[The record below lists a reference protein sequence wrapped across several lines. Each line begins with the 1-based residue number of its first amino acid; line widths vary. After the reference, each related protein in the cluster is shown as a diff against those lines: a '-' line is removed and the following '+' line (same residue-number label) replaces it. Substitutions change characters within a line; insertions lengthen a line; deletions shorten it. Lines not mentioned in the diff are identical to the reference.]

1 MLNQEE
7 VVEMRVRVK
16 RGESIRQLAQAMGMS
31 RNTVRRYLRGAGA
44 QRQVSLRPSKLDP
57 FKEYLVERIAQARPD
72 WIAATVLTREIA
84 ERGYEGGVGMVKAFI
99 RTHKPMPRPDPVVR
113 FETAPG
119 VQMQADFVVFRRREL
134 PLLAFVATL
143 GCSRASFVRFT
154 TDENAD
160 TVGACLVQAF
170 EFFGGVP
177 REVLF
182 DNAKSV
188 IITRDAYGIGLH
200 RFHAGLLEV
209 ANAYG
214 FTPRVCRPYRARTK
228 GKVERFNRF
237 LREGFYVP
245 LRSRLQSAGLLLDA
259 GTANIEV
266 SRWLREVANARV
278 HGTTQQIPA
287 ECLIAERAAL
297 LPLPRTLPTLGT
309 LPIPLAVPTPTE
321 SIQHP
326 LAVYRQLLEMA

>member
-1 MLNQEE
+1 M
-7 VVEMRVRVK
+7 EMRVRVK
-16 RGESIRQLAQAMGMS
+16 RGESIRQLTQSMGMS
-31 RNTVRRYLRGAGA
+31 RNTVRRYLRGGSAE
-44 QRQVSLRPSKLDP
+44 RQPRERVSKLEP
-57 FKEYLVERIAQARPD
+57 FKEYLLERIAQARPD

-84 ERGYEGGVGMVKAFI
+84 ERGYEGGIGLVKAFI
-99 RTHKPMPRPDPVVR
+99 REHKPVPRPDPVVR
-113 FETAPG
+113 FETEPG
-119 VQMQADFVVFRRREL
+119 VQLQADFVVFRRRET

-154 TDENAD
+154 TAEDAE
-160 TVGACLVQAF
+160 TVGACLIAAF

-188 IITRDAYGIGLH
+188 IIQRDAYGIGLH
-200 RFHAGLLEV
+200 RFHAGLLDL

-266 SRWLREVANARV
+266 TRWLREVANARV
-278 HGTTQQIPA
+278 HGTTQLIPA
-287 ECLIAERAAL
+287 ECLIVEQAVL
-297 LPLPRTLPTLGT
+297 LPLPRSLPVTTSGSTAVRLT
-309 LPIPLAVPTPTE
+309 VPTPTE

-326 LAVYRQLLEMA
+326 LTVYRQLLEVA

>member
-7 VVEMRVRVK
+7 VVEMRVRAK

-44 QRQVSLRPSKLDP
+44 QRKTSARASKLDL
-57 FKEYLVERIAQARPD
+57 FKAYLIERIAQARPD
-72 WIAATVLTREIA
+72 WIAAPVLTREIA
-84 ERGYEGGVGMVKAFI
+84 ERGYDGGVGMVKAFI

-119 VQMQADFVVFRRREL
+119 VQMQADFVVFRRRES

-143 GCSRASFVRFT
+143 GCSRASYVRFT
-154 TDENAD
+154 TDEGAD
-160 TVGACLVQAF
+160 TVSACLIQAF
-170 EFFGGVP
+170 EYFGGVP

-200 RFHAGLLEV
+200 RFHAGLLDL

-214 FTPRVCRPYRARTK
+214 FIPRVCRPYRARTK
-228 GKVERFNRF
+228 GKVERFNRY

-259 GTANIEV
+259 DTANVEV
-266 SRWLREVANARV
+266 ARWLREVANARV
-278 HGTTQQIPA
+278 HGTTQQVPT
-287 ECLIAERAAL
+287 ESLLAERKAL
-297 LPLPRTLPTLGT
+297 LPLPRKLAMASGMAVA
-309 LPIPLAVPTPTE
+309 LAVPTPTE

-326 LAVYRQLLEMA
+326 LAVYRQLLEVA

>member
-7 VVEMRVRVK
+7 IVEMRVRAK

-31 RNTVRRYLRGAGA
+31 RNTVRRYLRGAEA
-44 QRQVSLRPSKLDP
+44 RRQARTRPSKLESY
-57 FKEYLVERIAQARPD
+57 KAYLVERIAQAQPD

-99 RTHKPMPRPDPVVR
+99 RAHKPVPRADPVVR

-119 VQMQADFVVFRRREL
+119 LQMQADFVVFRRRES

-154 TDENAD
+154 IDEGAD
-160 TVGACLVQAF
+160 TVAACLIQAF

-200 RFHAGLLEV
+200 RFHAGLLDL

-228 GKVERFNRF
+228 GKVERFNRY

-259 GTANIEV
+259 DTANIEV
-266 SRWLREVANARV
+266 ARWLREVANARV
-278 HGTTQQIPA
+278 HGTTHQVPA
-287 ECLIAERAAL
+287 DCLITERAAL
-297 LPLPRTLPTLGT
+297 LPLPRTM
-309 LPIPLAVPTPTE
+309 PLTGGMVVGQAVPTPTE

-326 LAVYRQLLEMA
+326 LAVYRQLLEAA

>member
-31 RNTVRRYLRGAGA
+31 RNTVRRYLRGGEA
-44 QRQVSLRPSKLDP
+44 QRQASVRPSKLDP
-57 FKEYLVERIAQARPD
+57 FKEYLLERIAQARPD

-99 RTHKPMPRPDPVVR
+99 RAHKPVPRPDPVVR

-119 VQMQADFVVFRRREL
+119 VQMQADFVVFRRRQS

-143 GCSRASFVRFT
+143 GYSRASFVRFT
-154 TDENAD
+154 TDEGAD
-160 TVGACLVQAF
+160 TVDACLVQAF
-170 EFFGGVP
+170 EYFGGVP

-188 IITRDAYGIGLH
+188 IITRDAYGVGLH
-200 RFHAGLLEV
+200 RFHAGLLDL

-228 GKVERFNRF
+228 GKVERFNRY

-245 LRSRLQSAGLLLDA
+245 LRSRLQWAGLLLDA
-259 GTANIEV
+259 GTANVEV
-266 SRWLREVANARV
+266 ARWLREVANARV
-278 HGTTQQIPA
+278 HGSTQQVPA
-287 ECLIAERAAL
+287 ERLIEERAAL
-297 LPLPRTLPTLGT
+297 LPLPRSVPMLGGMAVK
-309 LPIPLAVPTPTE
+309 LAVPTPTE

-326 LAVYRQLLEMA
+326 LAVYRQLLAVA

>member
-7 VVEMRVRVK
+7 VVEMRVRAK

-31 RNTVRRYLRGAGA
+31 RNTVRRYLRGAQA
-44 QRQVSLRPSKLDP
+44 QRQVSPRPSKLDP
-57 FKEYLVERIAQARPD
+57 FKEYLIERIAQARPD
-72 WIAATVLTREIA
+72 WIAAPVLTREIA

-99 RTHKPMPRPDPVVR
+99 RMHKPVPRPDPVVR

-143 GCSRASFVRFT
+143 GYSRASFVSFT
-154 TDENAD
+154 TDEGAD
-160 TVGACLVQAF
+160 TVGACLIQAF

-200 RFHAGLLEV
+200 RFHAGLLDL

-228 GKVERFNRF
+228 GKVERFNRY

-266 SRWLREVANARV
+266 TRWLREVANARV
-278 HGTTQQIPA
+278 HGTTQQVPA
-287 ECLIAERAAL
+287 ERLIAERAAL
-297 LPLPRTLPTLGT
+297 LPLPRLLPTLGNGSIA
-309 LPIPLAVPTPTE
+309 LVVPTPTE

-326 LAVYRQLLEMA
+326 LAVYRQLLEVA

>member
-16 RGESIRQLAQAMGMS
+16 RGESIRQLAQTMGMS
-31 RNTVRRYLRGAGA
+31 RNTVRRYLRGAEA
-44 QRQVSLRPSKLDP
+44 HRRASVRPSKLDP
-57 FKEYLVERIAQARPD
+57 FKAYLVERIAQARPD

-84 ERGYEGGVGMVKAFI
+84 ERGYAGGVGMVKAFI
-99 RTHKPMPRPDPVVR
+99 RAHKPVPRPDPVVR

-154 TDENAD
+154 TDEGAD

-170 EFFGGVP
+170 EYFGGVP

-200 RFHAGLLEV
+200 RFHAGLLDL

-228 GKVERFNRF
+228 GKVERFNRY

-245 LRSRLQSAGLLLDA
+245 LRARLQSAGLLLDA

-266 SRWLREVANARV
+266 ARWLREVANART
-278 HGTTQQIPA
+278 HGTTQQVPA
-287 ECLIAERAAL
+287 ERLIAERAAL
-297 LPLPRTLPTLGT
+297 LPLPRPIPTLGT
-309 LPIPLAVPTPTE
+309 LPIPLTVPTPTE

-326 LAVYRQLLEMA
+326 LAVYRQLLEAA

>member
-7 VVEMRVRVK
+7 VVEMRVRAK

-31 RNTVRRYLRGAGA
+31 RNTVRRYLRGGEA
-44 QRQVSLRPSKLDP
+44 QRKPSARASKLDP
-57 FKEYLVERIAQARPD
+57 FKAYLIERIAQARPD
-72 WIAATVLTREIA
+72 WIAAPVLAREIA
-84 ERGYEGGVGMVKAFI
+84 ERGYDGGVGMVKAFI
-99 RTHKPMPRPDPVVR
+99 RTHKPLPRPDPVVR

-119 VQMQADFVVFRRREL
+119 VQMQADFVVFRRGES

-143 GCSRASFVRFT
+143 GCSRASYVRCT
-154 TDENAD
+154 TDEGAD
-160 TVGACLVQAF
+160 TVSACLIQAF
-170 EFFGGVP
+170 EYFGGVP

-188 IITRDAYGIGLH
+188 IITRDAYGVGLH
-200 RFHAGLLEV
+200 RFHAGLLDL

-214 FTPRVCRPYRARTK
+214 FIPRVCRPYRARTK
-228 GKVERFNRF
+228 GKVERFNRY

-259 GTANIEV
+259 DTANIEV
-266 SRWLREVANARV
+266 TRWLREVANVRV
-278 HGTTQQIPA
+278 HGTTQQVPT
-287 ECLIAERAAL
+287 ESLIAERKAL
-297 LPLPRTLPTLGT
+297 LPLPRKLPMANGMA
-309 LPIPLAVPTPTE
+309 IALAVPTPTE

-326 LAVYRQLLEMA
+326 LALYRQLLEVA

>member
-31 RNTVRRYLRGAGA
+31 RNTVRRYLRGAEA
-44 QRQVSLRPSKLDP
+44 QRQASVRPSKLDP
-57 FKEYLVERIAQARPD
+57 FKAYLIERIAQARPD

-84 ERGYEGGVGMVKAFI
+84 ERGYAGGVGMVKAFI
-99 RTHKPMPRPDPVVR
+99 RAHKPVPRPDPVVR

-154 TDENAD
+154 TDEGAD
-160 TVGACLVQAF
+160 TVGACLIQAF
-170 EFFGGVP
+170 EYFGGVP

-188 IITRDAYGIGLH
+188 IITRDAYGIGRH
-200 RFHAGLLEV
+200 RFHAGLLDL

-228 GKVERFNRF
+228 GKVECFNRY

-266 SRWLREVANARV
+266 ARWLREIANARV
-278 HGTTQQIPA
+278 HGTTQQVPA

-297 LPLPRTLPTLGT
+297 LPLPRRMPTLGT

-326 LAVYRQLLEMA
+326 LAVYRQLLEVA

>member
-7 VVEMRVRVK
+7 VVEMRVRAK
-16 RGESIRQLAQAMGMS
+16 RGESIRQLAQAMGVS

-44 QRQVSLRPSKLDP
+44 QRKSSTRSSKLAP

-84 ERGYEGGVGMVKAFI
+84 ERGYQFGVGMVKAFI
-99 RTHKPMPRPDPVVR
+99 RAHKPLPRPDPVVR

-119 VQMQADFVVFRRREL
+119 VQMQADFVVFRRRES

-154 TDENAD
+154 TDESAD
-160 TVGACLVQAF
+160 TVGACLIAAF

-177 REVLF
+177 REILF

-188 IITRDAYGIGLH
+188 IIVRDAYGVGLH
-200 RFHAGLLEV
+200 RFHAGLLDV

-228 GKVERFNRF
+228 GKVERFNRY

-266 SRWLREVANARV
+266 TRWLREVANARV
-278 HGTTQQIPA
+278 HGTTQQVPA
-287 ECLIAERAAL
+287 ESLIAERAAL
-297 LPLPRTLPTLGT
+297 LPLPRALP
-309 LPIPLAVPTPTE
+309 LPAGAAIGLAVPTPTE
-321 SIQHP
+321 SLQHP
-326 LAVYRQLLEMA
+326 LAVYRQLLEAA

>member
-1 MLNQEE
+1 M
-7 VVEMRVRVK
+7 EMRVRMK
-16 RGESIRQLAQAMGMS
+16 RGESIRQLTQSMGLS
-31 RNTVRRYLRGAGA
+31 RNTVRRYLRGASVE
-44 QRQVSLRPSKLDP
+44 RQPRERISKLEP
-57 FKEYLVERIAQARPD
+57 FKAYLLERIAQARPD
-72 WIAATVLTREIA
+72 WIPATVLTREIA
-84 ERGYEGGVGMVKAFI
+84 ERGYEGGIGLVKAFI
-99 RTHKPMPRPDPVVR
+99 REHKPSPRPDPVVR

-119 VQMQADFVVFRRREL
+119 VQMQADFVVFRRRES

-154 TDENAD
+154 TAEDAATID
-160 TVGACLVQAF
+160 SCLIAAF

-177 REVLF
+177 QEVLF

-188 IITRDAYGIGLH
+188 VVQRNAYGIGLH
-200 RFHAGLLEV
+200 RFHGGLVDL
-209 ANAYG
+209 ANSYG

-237 LREGFYVP
+237 LRESFYVP
-245 LRSRLQSAGLLLDA
+245 LRSRLQSAGLLLDV

-266 SRWLREVANARV
+266 ARWLREVANART

-287 ECLIAERAAL
+287 KALITERAAL
-297 LPLPRTLPTLGT
+297 LPLPRNLPVPTSGGT
-309 LPIPLAVPTPTE
+309 TVKLTVPTPTE

-326 LAVYRQLLEMA
+326 LTVYRELLEVA

>member
-31 RNTVRRYLRGAGA
+31 RNTVRRYLRGAQA
-44 QRQVSLRPSKLDP
+44 QRQARVRPSKLAP
-57 FKEYLVERIAQARPD
+57 FREYLVERIAQARPD
-72 WIAATVLTREIA
+72 WIPATVLTREIA

-99 RTHKPMPRPDPVVR
+99 RAHKPLPRPDPVVR
-113 FETAPG
+113 FETALG
-119 VQMQADFVVFRRREL
+119 VQMQADFVVFRRREW

-154 TDENAD
+154 TDESAD

-170 EFFGGVP
+170 EYFGGVP

-200 RFHAGLLEV
+200 RFHPGLLDL

-228 GKVERFNRF
+228 GKVERFNRY

-245 LRSRLQSAGLLLDA
+245 LRSRLQAVGLRLDA

-266 SRWLREVANARV
+266 TRWLREVANARV
-278 HGTTQQIPA
+278 HGTTQQVPA

-297 LPLPRTLPTLGT
+297 LPLPRTMPTLGT
-309 LPIPLAVPTPTE
+309 QPVPLVVPTPTE
-321 SIQHP
+321 SLQHP
-326 LAVYRQLLEMA
+326 LSVYRQLLEVA